1 MSIADNA
8 LSTCTTIVEVAE
20 TFCTDLTGNGEA
32 DNDFVNCV
40 CVDAAI
46 DNTGGTIFS
55 QAQPGTFLAG
65 GSTDFF
71 QWYFLTEA
79 NSGTTTILAANPV
92 GLFTSLPVGSF
103 YVYALN
109 FKGDQAPIVSTLTN
123 AGVEVNLTA
132 LVNGTAPYTGECY
145 TVCGPALYEVDCS
158 FDIASLACNDAINV
172 TLGPNCDASLL
183 SIDQLIENDVN
194 SPEDFEITMT
204 APDGTP
210 VDIRNETASSD
221 DNANNFI
228 GQQLVYTVTHLC
240 SSATCWGNVT
250 LEDKTPPE
258 LELSLIH
265 I

>member
-1 MSIADNA
+1 MSGASQNFLGTTLVFGPFSHSLNGTSVQTVSIADNA

-92 GLFTSLPVGSF
+92 GLFTSLPVGSY
-103 YVYALN
+103 YVYA
-109 FKGDQAPIVSTLTN
+109 VS
-123 AGVEVNLTA
+123 
-132 LVNGTAPYTGECY
+132 Y
-145 TVCGPALYEVDCS
+145 
-158 FDIASLACNDAINV
+158 
-172 TLGPNCDASLL
+172 
-183 SIDQLIENDVN
+183 
-194 SPEDFEITMT
+194 
-204 APDGTP
+204 
-210 VDIRNETASSD
+210 
-221 DNANNFI
+221 
-228 GQQLVYTVTHLC
+228 THLTLPTIC
-240 SSATCWGNVT
+240 SV
-250 LEDKTPPE
+250 
-258 LELSLIH
+258 
-265 I
+265 